1 MKWLIHKVNILRQS
15 SLAKDSFWSVF
26 GNGLGNV
33 LLLLTSMLVARM
45 LEKDLFGEYGMVK
58 NTMFY
63 IAAFST
69 FGLGYT
75 STKFIAHAI
84 EERRSDVSTIVQAAT
99 IITLVSALVMSVLL
113 LLFAE
118 QLAQYIQAPQLAQPF
133 RFLGLILIAKA
144 FSTTQTGILAGYKA
158 FRALGINTILSGIV
172 LLIVSLPLTHW
183 MGVRGALLGLLCSQ
197 LALCLANGIII
208 RRITNK
214 QNCSHVKDL
223 SVYIKDILR
232 FSFPVALQELSYT
245 ICNWGAM
252 LLITKYATIGEVGL
266 YSAATQWGA
275 IILFIPTLLQSVI
288 LSYLSGLTQNEHSH
302 NRILWRMMSIN
313 LVCSILPF
321 LGILAL
327 SGIITSFYGNS
338 FTGLRIV
345 INVYAFAAIPICLT
359 SVLQADLLAKGHNW
373 MLFVLR
379 TIRDIVIVGVVF
391 CLFSS
396 HPEQSTALNLSL
408 INVAA
413 YSLSAVSLFIFLQH
427 VSKKSSNSPR

>member
-1 MKWLIHKVNILRQS
+1 
-15 SLAKDSFWSVF
+15 
-26 GNGLGNV
+26 
-33 LLLLTSMLVARM
+33 
-45 LEKDLFGEYGMVK
+45 
-58 NTMFY
+58 
-63 IAAFST
+63 
-69 FGLGYT
+69 
-75 STKFIAHAI
+75 
-84 EERRSDVSTIVQAAT
+84 
-99 IITLVSALVMSVLL
+99 
-113 LLFAE
+113 
-118 QLAQYIQAPQLAQPF
+118 
-133 RFLGLILIAKA
+133 
-144 FSTTQTGILAGYKA
+144 
-158 FRALGINTILSGIV
+158 
-172 LLIVSLPLTHW
+172 
-183 MGVRGALLGLLCSQ
+183 
-197 LALCLANGIII
+197 
-208 RRITNK
+208 
-214 QNCSHVKDL
+214 
-223 SVYIKDILR
+223 
-232 FSFPVALQELSYT
+232 
-245 ICNWGAM
+245 M

-302 NRILWRMMSIN
+302 NRILWRMMSVN

-359 SVLQADLLAKGHNW
+359 SVLQADLLSKGHNR
-373 MLFVLR
+373 MLFLLR